1 MDILKTFL
9 DIYGVYGP
17 SGREHSVS
25 QKIAELAKDFSDDI
39 YSDALGNLVVHKK
52 GNGRKIMVSAHMDT
66 IGFAVTYIDDGGYLR
81 FAPVGGIMPQNIAGC
96 RVVFQNGVKGVVCM
110 DETADMSKL
119 SADNFYIDIFSKDRE
134 DTLSKICIG
143 DFAVFDTAAF
153 TAGDY
158 IVSSYL
164 DNRIGCAVL
173 LRVISEISANAQNS
187 ENDLYFVFTVQEEV
201 GTRGAS
207 AISFAIDPELAIN
220 IDVTDCGEIPS
231 KKVPSPVK
239 TGKGPAIKIMDGSIV
254 ANLKVIELL
263 RSTAEEL
270 GIEIQN
276 DVITAGGTDSGT
288 IQKSRGGVFT
298 GGVSVPCRYMHGT
311 SEAVCIRDAEASA
324 RLIAAALLKQ

>member
-66 IGFAVTYIDDGGYLR
+66 IGFAVTFIDDGGYLR

-96 RVVFQNGVKGVVCM
+96 RVVFQNGVKGIVCM

-119 SADNFYIDIFSKDRE
+119 NTDNFYIDIFSDGRE
-134 DTLSKICIG
+134 DALSKVSIG
-143 DFAVFDTAAF
+143 DFAVFDTSVF
-153 TAGDY
+153 KNGDY
-158 IVSSYL
+158 IVAGCL

-173 LRVISEISANAQNS
+173 LKVLFEISKNAEAS

-207 AISFAIDPELAIN
+207 AIAFAIDPELAIN
-220 IDVTDCGEIPS
+220 IDVTDCGELPS
-231 KKVPSPVK
+231 KKVPCPVK
-239 TGKGPAIKIMDGSIV
+239 TGNGPAIKIMDGSIV

-270 GIEIQN
+270 GIKTQN

-298 GGVSVPCRYMHGT
+298 GGVSVPCRYMHSA
-311 SEAVCIRDAEASA
+311 SEAICIRDADDSA
-324 RLIAAALLKQ
+324 RLIAAALLK